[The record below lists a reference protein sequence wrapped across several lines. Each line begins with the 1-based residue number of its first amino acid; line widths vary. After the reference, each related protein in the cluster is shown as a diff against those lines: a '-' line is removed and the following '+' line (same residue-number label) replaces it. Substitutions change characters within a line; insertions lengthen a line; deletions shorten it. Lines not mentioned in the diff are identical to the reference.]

1 MESSPIH
8 VFTSH
13 IEGKNATVSIY
24 SDRLEWVKPRG
35 ISGGKITAGLLTA
48 GVSLLATGVKGGKS
62 GTEMIPVKSINS
74 VTTKRDGMINS
85 KVVVVTSG
93 NTIEFRVS
101 HSEANEVKD
110 VLTRLILGTHPSQ
123 LASSANAAAPAPTQ
137 TATAQQ
143 SEDIPA
149 QIGKLSELRDA
160 GILTEEEFSQKKADL
175 LGRM

>member
-24 SDRLEWVKPRG
+24 SDRLEWIKPRG
-35 ISGGKITAGLLTA
+35 ISGGKITAGLLTG

-62 GTEMIPVKSINS
+62 GTEMIPIKSITS

-101 HSEANEVKD
+101 HSEASETKD

-123 LASSANAAAPAPTQ
+123 QSSPAPTVAAVSAPASQ
-137 TATAQQ
+137 P

-149 QIGKLSELRDA
+149 QIRKLGELRDA

>member
-1 MESSPIH
+1 METSPIH

-24 SDRLEWVKPRG
+24 SDRLEWIKPRG
-35 ISGGKITAGLLTA
+35 ISGGKITAGLLTG

-62 GTEMIPVKSINS
+62 GTEMIPVKSITS
-74 VTTKRDGMINS
+74 VTTKRDGMLNS

-101 HSEANEVKD
+101 HAEASETKD
-110 VLTRLILGTHPSQ
+110 VLTRLILGSHPSQ
-123 LASSANAAAPAPTQ
+123 QANSVSTTSVTPAP
-137 TATAQQ
+137 QQ

-149 QIGKLSELRDA
+149 QIRKLGELRDA
-160 GILTEEEFSQKKADL
+160 GILTEEEFAQKKAEL

>member
-1 MESSPIH
+1 METSPIH

-24 SDRLEWVKPRG
+24 SDRLEWIKPRG
-35 ISGGKITAGLLTA
+35 ISGGKITAGLLTG

-62 GTEMIPVKSINS
+62 GTEMIPIKSITS
-74 VTTKRDGMINS
+74 VTTKRDGLLNS

-101 HSEANEVKD
+101 HDEAAETKD
-110 VLTRLILGTHPSQ
+110 VLTRLILGTHPLQ
-123 LASSANAAAPAPTQ
+123 QTPTIGNETVPTTSAVP
-137 TATAQQ
+137 
-143 SEDIPA
+143 SVEDIPA
-149 QIGKLSELRDA
+149 QIKKLSDLKDA
-160 GILTEEEFSQKKADL
+160 GILTEEEFAQKKSDL